1 MPPRTPR
8 TVHWFLLAPLVG
20 VLACNLD
27 NPGDTPPRGTIYFP
41 TALEVSSGDS
51 PRLLYVLNSNYDYR
65 WSDGSLQAFNLDY
78 VDTVV
83 AECEE
88 RRTCHEECIVE
99 LQSCNGV
106 CGDAHPC
113 PDDCLGDMDCE
124 AECDVRAQ
132 CLDDCGSRSGC
143 EKECDWKG
151 DCAIDAETAL
161 EDEVLVPTHGTSL
174 GLSTDARRLYAAS
187 RTVRKLTFIDLDD
200 TASGDGVLDCG
211 SGHHCDSDHQR
222 GVDNTESQR
231 RTELP
236 ADPVG
241 VITGAC
247 QDLNLEDDP
256 TTTADDVLGDYVM
269 LAHRDG
275 AASLFVEV
283 PDDTKPD
290 VDGGTQALPGMR
302 PPPELVHVRSGLLPD
317 VTHIAYDARTRYVYL
332 TSRENSSDLSQP
344 KTLARLSVVWDD
356 DPRASFIYEAGTLIL
371 DGVSVGRETR
381 ALQFVDPNSAA
392 AGSSA
397 GQAMVVSRL
406 PPALLTVD
414 VTEETND
421 PGHATVLR
429 TTEVGTGPSR
439 LTLGEVDGVELAFV
453 SSFTARQI
461 YIIDTATGLIRSVV
475 PNLSGPFEI
484 ALDPGRRRLY
494 VADFSSSVIRV
505 IRLADLANREEEGPT
520 TARLEGTI
528 GVPRVVQELQ

>member
-1 MPPRTPR
+1 
-8 TVHWFLLAPLVG
+8 
-20 VLACNLD
+20 
-27 NPGDTPPRGTIYFP
+27 
-41 TALEVSSGDS
+41 
-51 PRLLYVLNSNYDYR
+51 
-65 WSDGSLQAFNLDY
+65 
-78 VDTVV
+78 VD
-83 AECEE
+83 E
-88 RRTCHEECIVE
+88 
-99 LQSCNGV
+99 G
-106 CGDAHPC
+106 
-113 PDDCLGDMDCE
+113 
-124 AECDVRAQ
+124 
-132 CLDDCGSRSGC
+132 
-143 EKECDWKG
+143 
-151 DCAIDAETAL
+151 
-161 EDEVLVPTHGTSL
+161 
-174 GLSTDARRLYAAS
+174 
-187 RTVRKLTFIDLDD
+187 
-200 TASGDGVLDCG
+200 ASGDDVLDCG
-211 SGHHCDSDHQR
+211 DGDRCDSDHQR
-222 GVDNTESQR
+222 GVNNTESQR

-256 TTTADDVLGDYVM
+256 TTPQDDVPGDYVM

-275 AASLFVEV
+275 AASLFMEV
-283 PDDTKPD
+283 PDD
-290 VDGGTQALPGMR
+290 PGSGVR

-317 VTHIAYDARTRYVYL
+317 VTHIAYDKRTKYVYL
-332 TSRENSSDLSQP
+332 TSRENASDLTQP
-344 KTLARLSVVWDD
+344 KTLARLSVAWDLED
-356 DPRASFIYEAGTLIL
+356 LRASFIYEAGTLVL

-381 ALQFVDPNSAA
+381 ALQFVSPDSAA

-439 LTLGEVDGVELAFV
+439 LTLGVVDGMELAFV
-453 SSFTARQI
+453 SSFTARQV
-461 YIIDTATGLIRSVV
+461 YVIDTATGLIRSVV

-505 IRLADLANREEEGPT
+505 IRLIDLANREEDGPT

-528 GVPRVVQELQ
+528 GKPRVVQELQ